1 MSQMR
6 PLPEVDEMCFMGQ
19 VKTDEHEGVFSKLK
33 LNANTSQ
40 TPGKPSDEDI
50 ETGYELFHA
59 LVYCPAH
66 LFKMYTFV
74 DHLLSNETSGT
85 IIQTIVHLLQSSVI
99 TDRTTFTSAKRF
111 YHVLASTLDLQY
123 GNILLA
129 TSSNAKRETVLPF
142 FLNQTD
148 LVEERFQESNFDS
161 VQDAYKDAWKLFM
174 LLPRLLLHKTA
185 RGGDAGARGRPI

>member
-6 PLPEVDEMCFMGQ
+6 PIPEVDDMCLMGQ
-19 VKTDEHEGVFSKLK
+19 VKADEQEGVFSKLTTH
-33 LNANTSQ
+33 ANTSQ

-50 ETGYELFHA
+50 ETGFELFHA

-74 DHLLSNETSGT
+74 DHLLSNETSRT

-129 TSSNAKRETVLPF
+129 TSSNAKRESVLPF
-142 FLNQTD
+142 FLNQTG
-148 LVEERFQESNFDS
+148 LVEERFQKSNFDS
-161 VQDAYKDAWKLFM
+161 VQDVIQNTGM
-174 LLPRLLLHKTA
+174 LSFCVDNFVFLSYFR
-185 RGGDAGARGRPI
+185 